1 MEDEGRVSG
10 ASDFGTLLRHYRL
23 AAGLSQEALAERARV
38 SANGIGSL
46 ERGARRTP
54 QRETLALLAAALELT
69 DEERQ
74 AFEVA
79 AVRSGS
85 RRPGG
90 ASSAVAPWPYA
101 QSSSLPLALTRFV
114 GRKTELDEIT
124 ALVRE
129 YRLVTLTGAG
139 GVGKTQTALQV
150 GTALS
155 DSLDGLCFVGLAQ
168 VTDPSLVVAAIASPL
183 GVQEVPE
190 HPLLET
196 LQGFLK
202 NKSLL
207 LILDNCEHVITEAA
221 SVAESL
227 LVYCPRVRILATSR
241 EPLRAAGERSY
252 RLPSLSVPSP
262 EVARSLSCTDAQRY
276 GAIVLFI
283 DRAQAVDHRF
293 ASTDENAPML
303 AELCRR
309 LDGIPLAIELAA
321 ARVNLLPVQALAKR
335 LEDRFRLLT
344 GGERTALPRQQTMR
358 ATIDWSYDLLPAA
371 EQRVFERLAVFVG
384 GCTLESAAAVCANG
398 EIPSLDVFDL
408 LSSLVDK
415 SLVTADLED
424 GEPRYRLLES
434 FQQYAREKLRAR
446 DEDQTV
452 ARRHALAYFEL
463 ASRFRSASLYYHDPI
478 RFTGHSTQVS
488 RTHAQRELDN
498 WRAAL
503 EWALIERGDVV
514 LGQRLAAETIWAF
527 PSLEGQRW
535 TKTALRT
542 VDAQTP
548 TVVLANLR
556 LQEASL
562 ARVLCETEVE
572 LVSSQQAIAHFREAD
587 DSHGVARA
595 QSIAGHA
602 LLYLG
607 RNAEAQSLLQEAL
620 AAARG
625 LEDQCLA
632 AYILRCLGLAS
643 AREGDFDAARRYVET
658 TLPIYERL
666 DLYSVPWALQDLGE
680 HAFGAGDPQ
689 VALHHATSML
699 AIAREHDMDARC
711 CAQALT
717 DMSVYLTSLERY
729 DEAEQSARESL
740 DLAREHDLAFMT
752 AWNLQHLAV
761 IAALRPRAVFSLEA
775 YARAARVLGFVDAR
789 LEALGST
796 PWMPQR
802 QEYDRALAAVHAV
815 MEAEHVVKEMAA
827 GAAMTEEQAAAE
839 ALNSAC
845 DYKPLK

>member
-1 MEDEGRVSG
+1 MEDEGWGTVS
-10 ASDFGTLLRHYRL
+10 SDFGTLLRCYRL
-23 AAGLSQEALAERARV
+23 GAGLSQEALAERARM

-46 ERGARRTP
+46 ERGSRRSP
-54 QRETLALLAAALELT
+54 QRETLALLADALALT
-69 DEERQ
+69 DEQRE

-79 AVRSGS
+79 ARSGP
-85 RRPGG
+85 RRLGRVSNTAG
-90 ASSAVAPWPYA
+90 PWPDA
-101 QSSSLPLALTRFV
+101 WTSSLPLALTSFV
-114 GRKTELDEIT
+114 GRKTELVDIAT
-124 ALVRE
+124 LVRE
-129 YRLVTLTGAG
+129 HRLVTLTGAG
-139 GVGKTQTALQV
+139 GVGKTQTALQI
-150 GTALS
+150 GTAPS
-155 DSLDGLCFVGLAQ
+155 DPVDGVCFVGLAP
-168 VTDPSLVVAAIASPL
+168 VVDPSLVAAAIASTL
-183 GVQEVPE
+183 GVQAVPE
-190 HPLLET
+190 QPLLET

-207 LILDNCEHVITEAA
+207 LILDNCEHVITEVA
-221 SVAESL
+221 SVAERL
-227 LVYCPRVRILATSR
+227 LLNCPRLRILATSR
-241 EPLRAAGERSY
+241 EPLKAAGERSY

-262 EVARSLSCTDAQRY
+262 EVARNLSPADAQRY

-321 ARVNLLPVQALAKR
+321 ARVNLLPVKALAKR

-358 ATIDWSYDLLPAA
+358 ATIDWSYDLLAPA

-384 GCTLESAAAVCANG
+384 GCTLESAAAVCADG
-398 EIPSLDVFDL
+398 EISSPDVFDL

-424 GEPRYRLLES
+424 SEPRYRLLES
-434 FQQYAREKLRAR
+434 FQQYAREKLRACG
-446 DEDQTV
+446 EDQTV
-452 ARRHALAYFEL
+452 ARRHVLAYFEL
-463 ASRFRSASLYYHDPI
+463 ASRFRSAPAYYHDPI

-503 EWALIERGDVV
+503 QWALVERGDVV

-527 PSLEGQRW
+527 PLLEGQRW
-535 TKTALRT
+535 TKSALRT

-556 LQEASL
+556 LEEASL
-562 ARVLCETEVE
+562 ARVLCETEAE
-572 LVSSQQAIAHFREAD
+572 LASSQQAIAHYREAGD
-587 DSHGVARA
+587 LHGIARA

-602 LLYLG
+602 LLHLG

-620 AAARG
+620 AAARD
-625 LEDQCLA
+625 LEEEWLA

-658 TLPIYERL
+658 TLPIYEQL
-666 DLYSVPWALQDLGE
+666 DLDSVPWALQDLGE

-689 VALHHATSML
+689 LALHHATSML

-717 DMSVYLTSLERY
+717 DMAVYLTWLARY

-740 DLAREHDLAFMT
+740 DLTRENDLPFMT

-761 IAALRPRAVFSLEA
+761 IAALRPRAVFSRQPHI
-775 YARAARVLGFVDAR
+775 RAARVLGFVDAR
-789 LEALGST
+789 LDRLGST
-796 PWMPQR
+796 RWMPQR
-802 QEYDRALAAVHAV
+802 QEYDRALAAVYDAI
-815 MEAEHVVKEMAA
+815 EAQQVAKEMAA
-827 GAAMTEEQAAAE
+827 GAAMTEEQVVAE
-839 ALNSAC
+839 CLNSGS
-845 DYKPLK
+845 DSELFK